1 MHRTRQFAGAG
12 REPSDADF
20 ALAREQLPPAL
31 FALFARQHPRDIV
44 HAAATARWLLTR
56 GYSQPDL
63 VLAAL
68 LHDVGK
74 GEQRR
79 IDRVVYVLADAVGA
93 AGRVASP
100 TSRFALRR
108 AVARTREHSR
118 SGANQL
124 AAAGAPVRAVELT
137 LNHHGPSGHDTML
150 ALLQQADAES

>member
-100 TSRFALRR
+100 ASGSPFGGRWRGRGSTAGRGRTSSPPRGRR
-108 AVARTREHSR
+108 C
-118 SGANQL
+118 
-124 AAAGAPVRAVELT
+124 AP
-137 LNHHGPSGHDTML
+137 LN
-150 ALLQQADAES
+150 